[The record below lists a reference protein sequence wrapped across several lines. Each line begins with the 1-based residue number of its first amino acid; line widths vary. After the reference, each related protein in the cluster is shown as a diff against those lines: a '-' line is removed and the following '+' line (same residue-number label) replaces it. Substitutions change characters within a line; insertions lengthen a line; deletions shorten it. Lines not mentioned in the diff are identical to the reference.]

1 MKQKRLHEAILS
13 LLNHKKV
20 YYSTWMP
27 KFKKDRKR
35 KTNVLHK
42 NKKLPSVNL
51 FSKLNIESEHI
62 NTVNRTKNTPIILFL
77 SIPLPT
83 MVVPWLDPQLGISL
97 PMPKLELQISP

>member
-1 MKQKRLHEAILS
+1 
-13 LLNHKKV
+13 
-20 YYSTWMP
+20 MP